1 MLSGLK
7 KLFFLTFACGHDVI
21 MLTSLSLYVMTGII
35 LSSAFSYFVNAR
47 NGVDA
52 LHSRKQFA
60 E

>member
-1 MLSGLK
+1 MLSEVK

-21 MLTSLSLYVMTGII
+21 MLTSLLLYVMTGII
-35 LSSAFSYFVNAR
+35 LSSAFSYFVNAW
-47 NGVDA
+47 NGVYA